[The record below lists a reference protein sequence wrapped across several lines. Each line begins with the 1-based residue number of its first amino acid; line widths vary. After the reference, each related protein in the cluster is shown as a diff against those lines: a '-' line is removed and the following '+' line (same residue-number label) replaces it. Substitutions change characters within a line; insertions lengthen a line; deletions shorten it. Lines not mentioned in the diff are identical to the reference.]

1 MTAHKIRERVQEQL
15 DDVMKTIIAAGEHVK
30 KIQVENSL
38 EMLELISAINS
49 PTTTSISSSSSSDQP
64 ATCIFAT
71 PTIPVNNQFVLG
83 ESSIFILKLLQSGS
97 LKGEIRIRPLTTFH
111 PEFMQQ
117 LGKFCYKFPKMF
129 STAVNKVIYIISS
142 SFIKRI

>member
-1 MTAHKIRERVQEQL
+1 MATAFEIRERVQEQL
-15 DDVMKTIIAAGEHVK
+15 DDVMKTIIAAGEQVK

-49 PTTTSISSSSSSDQP
+49 PTTSISSSSSDQP

-71 PTIPVNNQFVLG
+71 PTIPVNHFVLG

-97 LKGEIRIRPLTTFH
+97 LKGEIRIRPLPTFH
-111 PEFMQQ
+111 PEFLQQ

>member
-1 MTAHKIRERVQEQL
+1 MTALEIRERVQEQL

-71 PTIPVNNQFVLG
+71 PTIPVNHFVLG

-97 LKGEIRIRPLTTFH
+97 LKGEIRIRPLPTFH
-111 PEFMQQ
+111 YLDRP
-117 LGKFCYKFPKMF
+117 
-129 STAVNKVIYIISS
+129 
-142 SFIKRI
+142 

>member
-1 MTAHKIRERVQEQL
+1 MTALEIRERVQEQL
-15 DDVMKTIIAAGEHVK
+15 DDVMKTIIAAGEQVK

-49 PTTTSISSSSSSDQP
+49 PITTSIISSSSSSSDQP

-71 PTIPVNNQFVLG
+71 PTIPVNQFVLG

-97 LKGEIRIRPLTTFH
+97 LKGEIRIRPLPTFH
-111 PEFMQQ
+111 PEFLQQ

-129 STAVNKVIYIISS
+129 STTVNKVSIT
-142 SFIKRI
+142 

>member
-1 MTAHKIRERVQEQL
+1 LATALEIRERVQEQL
-15 DDVMKTIIAAGEHVK
+15 DDVMKTIIAAGEQVK

-64 ATCIFAT
+64 ATYIFAT
-71 PTIPVNNQFVLG
+71 PTIPVNQFVLG
-83 ESSIFILKLLQSGS
+83 ESSIFILKLLQSGT
-97 LKGEIRIRPLTTFH
+97 LKGEIRIRPLPTFH
-111 PEFMQQ
+111 PEFLQQ

-129 STAVNKVIYIISS
+129 STTVNKVIYIIYHP
-142 SFIKRI
+142 FL